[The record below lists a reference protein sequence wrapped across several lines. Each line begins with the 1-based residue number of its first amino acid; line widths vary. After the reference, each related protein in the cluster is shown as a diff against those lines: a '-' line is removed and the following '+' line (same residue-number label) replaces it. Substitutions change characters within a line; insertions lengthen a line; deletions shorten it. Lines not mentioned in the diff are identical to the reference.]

1 MSLSDK
7 KTYVVAIAGN
17 PNSGKTTIFNNLTGG
32 RQAVG
37 NYPGV
42 TVEKRVGKVE
52 HKGVTLE
59 FVDLPGTYAMSSFSL
74 DEKVARDYLLSEHVD
89 IVLDVLDASNLERH
103 LYLSLQLMEMDY
115 PLVLAFNMS
124 DAARAHGLE
133 FDLDLLKRSLG
144 SPIVECVGNKDV
156 GTQELLDTIVDALEA
171 GNAADIH
178 VNYGSELTPLIEGI
192 EKEIDG
198 DAKFSQRFNLRNGD
212 KKKRWIAL
220 KLLEQDPDVCA
231 EVTSDSLKLEI
242 QKGVLAIKH
251 RFADVPASVIAD
263 RRYGYI
269 SGACQEAVRT
279 TVEVRHSVSDKA
291 DAIITHRIL
300 GIPIFL
306 LLMYL
311 VFTIT
316 FKLGEPAMAFLE
328 WLIAM
333 LSRGV
338 EGIWPDG
345 KLELVKSMLVD
356 GVIGGVGGVM
366 VFLPNIMLLFLAIAF
381 LEYSGYMARA
391 AFVTDRLMHRIGL
404 HGKSFIPLLLGF
416 GCSVPAIMATRTLDS
431 MRNRIITMLVV
442 PLISCGARLPIYAL
456 IIPAFFPTRWHSPVL
471 LLMYVIGI
479 VLAIIGAK
487 VLGMT
492 LLRGETQGLV
502 IELPPYRMPTLRA
515 VFSHTWERSS
525 LYLKKAGTIILKI
538 SVIMWALNTFPLYTP
553 AVEGMSDN
561 EVQKEQLAHSISGR
575 IGKAMEPVIKP
586 MGFDW
591 KIGTALIGAFAAK
604 EVFVAQLGII
614 NSIGEEGDNDTLR
627 EKLRA
632 QYPPLSGFCMM
643 LFCLIGFPCVATIAI
658 TRAESGRWKWALLQF
673 AGLTG
678 LAYVVTVAVYQIGVL
693 VGLQGL

>member
-1 MSLSDK
+1 MKK

-42 TVEKRVGKVE
+42 TVEKRTGTIQ

-59 FVDLPGTYAMSSFSL
+59 LIDLPGTYAMSSFSL
-74 DEKVARDYLLSEHVD
+74 DEKVAREYLLLEKPD
-89 IVLDVLDASNLERH
+89 IVLNVLDSSNLERH
-103 LYLSLQLMEMDY
+103 LYLSLQLLEMGY
-115 PLVLAFNMS
+115 PLVMAFNMS
-124 DAARAHGLE
+124 DAARANGLE
-133 FDLDLLKRSLG
+133 FDIGMLERSLK
-144 SPIVECVGNKDV
+144 SPIVECIGNKNR
-156 GTQELLDTIVDALEA
+156 GTTELLDALVRALEA
-171 GNAADIH
+171 GVKSRVH
-178 VNYGSELTPLIEGI
+178 VNYGSILTPCIERV
-192 EKEIDG
+192 EQELKKDEV
-198 DAKFSQRFNLRNGD
+198 FSRLYNVEREAD
-212 KKKRWIAL
+212 KARWLAL
-220 KLLEQDPDVCA
+220 KLLEQDPDLQA
-231 EVTSDSLKLEI
+231 EVTSSALLHEI
-242 QKGVLAIKH
+242 KKSVILIKE

-269 SGACQEAVRT
+269 SGACQEAVRLT
-279 TVEVRHSVSDKA
+279 AEIRHSISDKA

-306 LLMYL
+306 GLMYL
-311 VFTIT
+311 VFTLT
-316 FKLGEPAMAFLE
+316 FKLGEPAMKMFE
-328 WLIAM
+328 WIVAA

-338 EGIWPDG
+338 NGLWPDG
-345 KLELVKSMLVD
+345 RLELVRSMLVE
-356 GVIGGVGGVM
+356 GVIGGVGGVI

-404 HGKSFIPLLLGF
+404 HGKSFIPFLLGF

-456 IIPAFFPTRWHSPVL
+456 IIPAFFPKELYSPML

-479 VLAIIGAK
+479 VLAIVGAK

-492 LLRGETQGLV
+492 ILRGETEGLV
-502 IELPPYRMPTLRA
+502 IELPPYRMPTLKA
-515 VFSHTWERSS
+515 VLSHTWERSW
-525 LYLKKAGTIILKI
+525 LYVKKAGTIILGI
-538 SVIMWALNTFPLYTP
+538 SVIMWALNTFPVHQGNT
-553 AVEGMSDN
+553 EGMSG
-561 EVQKEQLAHSISGR
+561 EQIQMVQLSNSISGK
-575 IGKAMEPVIKP
+575 IGKAMEPIIRP
-586 MGFDW
+586 LGFDW

-614 NSIGEEGDNDTLR
+614 NAAGENGGETLR
-627 EKLRA
+627 EKLRD

-643 LFCLIGFPCVATIAI
+643 LFCLIGFPCVATVAI
-658 TRAESGRWKWALLQF
+658 TRAESGRWKWALLQL
-673 AGLTG
+673 AGLTS
-678 LAYVVTVAVYQIGVL
+678 LAYVVTFTVYQLGVL
-693 VGLQGL
+693 LGCQAL